1 MTGILIIDDN
11 YEDLKRVSS
20 ILSSFGY
27 TILGEA
33 RDGETGIVIFKEKKP
48 DLVIIDLILTGI
60 NGIDLLRAIR
70 SESPDA
76 KAILCTAAGQ
86 GSIVELAMRTGANG
100 YVVKPYDPEIL
111 LAAVRRVLGNP
122 G

>member
-11 YEDLKRVSS
+11 YEDLKRASS

-33 RDGETGIVIFKEKKP
+33 SDGETGIVIFKEKKP

-86 GSIVELAMRTGANG
+86 GSVVELAMRTGANG